1 MDLTA
6 TVVAFVGLTG
16 IVFSIL
22 GDEVQRDWMR
32 LLGGTHGSIDAR
44 GWYLLFSLPL
54 SGTPS
59 LGIGCFSAGGR
70 MQWAPKMLP

>member
-32 LLGGTHGSIDAR
+32 LLVGLTGA
-44 GWYLLFSLPL
+44 LML
-54 SGTPS
+54 
-59 LGIGCFSAGGR
+59 AGGIYYFHY
-70 MQWAPKMLP
+70 P